1 MRKQAISVALLALVV
16 TACAPRLARVTANG
30 EVLRSDA
37 PELVQRTR
45 VEGEMERERLS
56 DARIDATVQALSGC
70 MPAICDAITRGEVML
85 GMSEA
90 QVLAAT
96 RTTGEAWD
104 TRSSGRVTLMTPRA
118 GERGTRDAAGEI
130 AFVSIQNGAVASYT
144 YNDPQGFRTV
154 STPRDATFAGRA
166 AAQSEALLRQGD
178 EYAAAGDLS
187 LALSRY
193 DQADVLNPGNAQTT
207 LRIATTLDKQLR
219 PIEAVMR
226 YQLFIHQLEIE
237 KIQARGEAAAR
248 MAEAIAAARER
259 IIVLERR

>member
-1 MRKQAISVALLALVV
+1 MRKQAISVALLGVVV
-16 TACAPRLARVTANG
+16 TACAPRLARVTSQG

-56 DARIDATVQALSGC
+56 DARLGATVQALSSCAPG
-70 MPAICDAITRGEVML
+70 ICEAITRGEVIL
-85 GMSEA
+85 GMTEA

-104 TRSSGRVTLMTPRA
+104 SRSSGRVTLMTPRA
-118 GERGTRDAAGEI
+118 GQRGARDAMGEI
-130 AFVSIQNGAVASYT
+130 AFVSIQDGGVASYT
-144 YNDPQGFRTV
+144 YSAPQDFRTV
-154 STPRDATFAGRA
+154 STMHDATFAGRA
-166 AAQSEALLRQGD
+166 AAQAEALLRQGD
-178 EYAAAGDLS
+178 EYAAAGDLA

-219 PIEAVMR
+219 PIEAIMR

-248 MAEAIAAARER
+248 MAEAIAVARER
-259 IIVLERR
+259 IIVLDRR